1 VASGKWGKTFT
12 LASQSKIKNLK
23 PKIHLTMA
31 EQNFK
36 NHTRLVAGY
45 HGVTAL
51 LVISFLT
58 GSIIT
63 FLHAHDKV
71 VKHAAMIMIVGAVGM
86 IGLFWYARVFAL
98 KAQDRAI
105 RAEENF
111 RHYILTG
118 KPLDKQLRMG
128 QIIALRFASDEEFPA
143 LAVKAVEEKMPPKAI
158 KIAIQNW
165 RADYN
170 RV

>member
-1 VASGKWGKTFT
+1 
-12 LASQSKIKNLK
+12 
-23 PKIHLTMA
+23 MA
-31 EQNFK
+31 EQNYK

-51 LVISFLT
+51 LILAFLV

-63 FLHAHDKV
+63 FVHAHDGV
-71 VKHAAMIMIVGAVGM
+71 VKHAAMIMIIGALAL

-111 RHYILTG
+111 RHFILTG
-118 KPLDKQLRMG
+118 KTFNSKLRLA
-128 QIIALRFASDEEFPA
+128 QIIALRFASDAELPA
-143 LAVKAVEEKMPPKAI
+143 LAKRAVEENLSSKQI
-158 KIAIQNW
+158 KEAIQNW

>member
-1 VASGKWGKTFT
+1 MS
-12 LASQSKIKNLK
+12 
-23 PKIHLTMA
+23 

-51 LVISFLT
+51 LIVSFLI

-63 FLHAHDKV
+63 FVHAHDGV
-71 VKHAAMIMIVGAVGM
+71 VKHAAMIMIVGALGM

-111 RHYILTG
+111 RYFILTG
-118 KPLDKQLRMG
+118 KPFDKELRLG
-128 QIIALRFASDEEFPA
+128 QIIALRFASDEEFAA
-143 LAVKAVEEKMPPKAI
+143 LAKKAVDERLSSKQI
-158 KIAIQNW
+158 KQAIQSW
-165 RADYN
+165 RGDYH